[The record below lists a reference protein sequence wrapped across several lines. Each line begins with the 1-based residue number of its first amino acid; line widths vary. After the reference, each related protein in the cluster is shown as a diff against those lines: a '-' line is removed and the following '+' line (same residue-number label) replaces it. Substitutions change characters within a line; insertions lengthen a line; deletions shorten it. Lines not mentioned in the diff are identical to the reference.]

1 MTDFVRAATPTQRI
15 AVASAIIAILVIGV
29 VACGSAKE
37 RKTMELTENSAV
49 TAAAISPM
57 ETSAPTQTATFALG

>member
-15 AVASAIIAILVIGV
+15 AVASAIIAILVCGV
-29 VACGSAKE
+29 VVSCSAKE
-37 RKTMELTENSAV
+37 GKRMELTENCAV
-49 TAAAISPM
+49 TAAAIPPM